1 MDDREAAAAKIQVIL
16 NLTWFLYIVV
26 DFWLFSIVWLENVF
40 FVLFLWTFSCRNF
53 LIVKKRVLQGDFHCC
68 LWSFLLKYILH
79 TRIISFTHN
88 VTLSMNLW
96 SSNPMLLSAVD
107 AGRLQ
112 RAQNEARVEI
122 KGKCQRGSPS
132 TPKHPQERPWRLKM
146 AQKLSQNCENV
157 SL

>member
-1 MDDREAAAAKIQVIL
+1 MTGKQQQQKFRL
-16 NLTWFLYIVV
+16 FLTWL
-26 DFWLFSIVWLENVF
+26 DFFTLLLTFDYFPLCDLKMF
-40 FVLFLWTFSCRNF
+40 FVLFLWTFSFRNF

-112 RAQNEARVEI
+112 RPQNEARVEI

-132 TPKHPQERPWRLKM
+132 TPKHPQERPWRLKR

-157 SL
+157 SS